1 MYHIA
6 AYQNSIGEQ
15 PSGPEEE
22 ILSPSSNHRRNQLSG
37 RPFPQTG
44 VRSHW
49 FYKQF
54 LKWDFLFIFCWYF
67 IQHCFICWPSDFT
80 ASEDAGIEPRT
91 VATSACQLSG
101 ALTTRQEHILISARP
116 HPLYCKSDQYILFVQ
131 LQLRMEFIDLRK
143 HSPLWSRELKD
154 F

>member
-1 MYHIA
+1 MKNVRNLFRYGATWRCACNSSTVHAGCGVGREDDPWVRAVMYHIA

-49 FYKQF
+49 FYKCF
-54 LKWDFLFIFCWYF
+54 LKWDSFFIR
-67 IQHCFICWPSDFT
+67 HCFISRPSDST
-80 ASEDAGIEPRT
+80 VSGDAGIEPRT
-91 VATSACQLSG
+91 VATSALAVRRFNNLTRSNPQLG
-101 ALTTRQEHILISARP
+101 
-116 HPLYCKSDQYILFVQ
+116 
-131 LQLRMEFIDLRK
+131 
-143 HSPLWSRELKD
+143 
-154 F
+154 

>member
-49 FYKQF
+49 FKKSFFEVVF
-54 LKWDFLFIFCWYF
+54 LYFLV
-67 IQHCFICWPSDFT
+67 P
-80 ASEDAGIEPRT
+80 ASFAAP
-91 VATSACQLSG
+91 Q
-101 ALTTRQEHILISARP
+101 
-116 HPLYCKSDQYILFVQ
+116 
-131 LQLRMEFIDLRK
+131 
-143 HSPLWSRELKD
+143 SPLCRRMLGSNPGQLKLRPWLSLG
-154 F
+154 